1 LPTGTATANN
11 TLIVYNAEE
20 GSFLEYTDIHIESM
34 MATEDRLYATSS
46 TLPGKIVILHYDSW
60 ETGIASGKATRWET
74 PWMDFSRKTIAKG
87 GYEIYFSPEVKAF
100 PVTFRF
106 SIQSE
111 KKLKT
116 KNVTIQPTI
125 AKAKQKRVRF
135 GGTSRRFKLI
145 IEVPTVPLGATWR
158 LTGGIQMVVE
168 TDPD

>member
-1 LPTGTATANN
+1 
-11 TLIVYNAEE
+11 
-20 GSFLEYTDIHIESM
+20 M
-34 MATEDRLYATSS
+34 EDQLYATSS
-46 TLPGKIVILHYDSW
+46 TLPGKIMVIHYDSW
-60 ETGIASGKATRWET
+60 ETGNASGKTTRWET

-87 GYEIYFSPEVKAF
+87 GYEIYFSPEVKGY

-106 SIQSE
+106 TIQSE
-111 KKLKT
+111 KKKKS

-125 AKAKQKRVRF
+125 VKATQKRVRF

-145 IEVPTVPLGATWR
+145 IEVLSVPQGATWR